1 MAGDPTPGRAP
12 DDGQEVRAAEVE
24 SRYEA
29 APAVALLVVVHAA
42 TAIVSRAGGWTL
54 KGLPWWSWL
63 VLAVP
68 EAVLLAALAWSRPRR
83 RLEVMGLRREVS
95 LALLGVISLG
105 NGVMLIALIASVL
118 TGEEVNGGDLLWKGL
133 AVWITNVVTFG
144 LLFWEFDRGGPVRRR
159 EPGAPLPDFQFPQM
173 ENPQLAPPGWQPRL
187 FDYMYVS
194 FTNAIAFSPTD
205 AMPMTRWAKALMLT
219 ESGASAITVLVVA
232 ARAVNILR

>member
-1 MAGDPTPGRAP
+1 VSGDPPTNRP
-12 DDGQEVRAAEVE
+12 DEEEFHAAEVE

-29 APAVALLVVVHAA
+29 APAVLVLVAIHTA
-42 TAIVSRAGGWTL
+42 TAIASKTGGWTL
-54 KGLPWWSWL
+54 EHLPWWSWL
-63 VLAVP
+63 VLAAA
-68 EAVLLAALAWSRPRR
+68 EAVLLIALSWSLPRR
-83 RLEVMGLRREVS
+83 RLEVLGLRREVS
-95 LALLGVISLG
+95 IILLLIISFG

-118 TGEEVNGGDLLWKGL
+118 GGHEQNGRELLWKGL
-133 AVWITNVVTFG
+133 AVWTTNVVTFG

-159 EPGAPLPDFQFPQM
+159 ELDPPLPDFQFPQM
-173 ENPQLAPPGWQPRL
+173 ENPQLAEPGWQPRL

-219 ESGASAITVLVVA
+219 ESAASASAVLVVA

>member
-1 MAGDPTPGRAP
+1 VSGDPPTNRP
-12 DDGQEVRAAEVE
+12 DEEEFHAAEVE

-29 APAVALLVVVHAA
+29 APAVLVLVAIHTA
-42 TAIVSRAGGWTL
+42 TAIASNTGGWTL
-54 KGLPWWSWL
+54 EHLPWWSWL
-63 VLAVP
+63 VLAAA
-68 EAVLLAALAWSRPRR
+68 EAVLLIALSWSLPRR
-83 RLEVMGLRREVS
+83 RLEVLGLRREVS
-95 LALLGVISLG
+95 IILLLIISFG

-118 TGEEVNGGDLLWKGL
+118 GGHEQNGRELLWKGL
-133 AVWITNVVTFG
+133 AVWTTNVVTFG

-159 EPGAPLPDFQFPQM
+159 ELDPPLPDFQFPQM
-173 ENPQLAPPGWQPRL
+173 ENPQLAEPGWQPRL

-219 ESGASAITVLVVA
+219 ESAASASAVLVVA

>member
-1 MAGDPTPGRAP
+1 MAGDPTPPVSP
-12 DDGQEVRAAEVE
+12 DEQEVRAAEVE

-29 APAVALLVVVHAA
+29 APAVAVLVSVHAA
-42 TAIVSRAGGWTL
+42 TAVVSRAGGWTL

-63 VLAVP
+63 ALAVP

-83 RLEVMGLRREVS
+83 RLEVLGLRREVS
-95 LALLGVISLG
+95 LVLLSVISLG
-105 NGVMLIALIASVL
+105 NGIMLVALIASVL
-118 TGEEVNGGDLLWKGL
+118 TGQEVNGGDLLWKGL

-159 EPGAPLPDFQFPQM
+159 EPAPPLPDFQFPQM

-219 ESGASAITVLVVA
+219 ESAASASTVLVVA

>member
-1 MAGDPTPGRAP
+1 MSGDPPTNRP
-12 DDGQEVRAAEVE
+12 DEEEFHAAEVE

-29 APAVALLVVVHAA
+29 APAVLVLVAIHTA
-42 TAIVSRAGGWTL
+42 TAIASKTGGWTL
-54 KGLPWWSWL
+54 EHLPWWSWL
-63 VLAVP
+63 VLAAA
-68 EAVLLAALAWSRPRR
+68 EAVLLIALSWSLPRR
-83 RLEVMGLRREVS
+83 RLEVLGLRREVS
-95 LALLGVISLG
+95 IILLLIISFG

-118 TGEEVNGGDLLWKGL
+118 GGHEQNGRELLWKGL
-133 AVWITNVVTFG
+133 AVWTTNVVTFG

-159 EPGAPLPDFQFPQM
+159 ELDPPLPDFQFPQM
-173 ENPQLAPPGWQPRL
+173 ENPQLAEPGWQPRL

-219 ESGASAITVLVVA
+219 ESAASASAVLVVA

>member
-1 MAGDPTPGRAP
+1 MSGDPPTTDRP
-12 DDGQEVRAAEVE
+12 DEEEFRAAEVE

-29 APAVALLVVVHAA
+29 APAVLVLVIAHAS
-42 TAIVSRAGGWTL
+42 TAIASKTGGWTL
-54 KGLPWWSWL
+54 ERLPWWSWL
-63 VLAVP
+63 VLAAP
-68 EAVLLAALAWSRPRR
+68 EAALLLALSWSRPRR
-83 RLEVMGLRREVS
+83 RLEVLGLRREVS
-95 LALLGVISLG
+95 IILLTIISIG

-118 TGEEVNGGDLLWKGL
+118 GGHELNGRDLLWKGG
-133 AVWITNVVTFG
+133 AVWSTNVITFG

-159 EPGAPLPDFQFPQM
+159 EPDPPLPDFQFPQM
-173 ENPQLAPPGWQPRL
+173 ENPQLAEPGWQPRL

-219 ESGASAITVLVVA
+219 ESAASSITVLVVA